1 MTTVAER
8 LAARTE
14 ALVAIPSESRHEEAI
29 LTEIR
34 RNLPSVFEVVDDRDS
49 VLFALPERRPGAPL
63 VLLGG
68 HVDTVPS
75 GRSAPGRRDGET
87 LHGRGT
93 SDMKSGLAVMGAVAE
108 ELGSGE
114 STSDLDVGL
123 LFFGREELPFA
134 ESALVPLFDRR
145 PEIAGSALAIV
156 FEPTANRLELGCL
169 GNLNATVEFEGEA
182 AHAARPWLG
191 RNAIHAAI
199 TALAPVTDLPIR
211 DVEVDGLT
219 YREVASVTTI
229 QGGVATNVVPDR
241 ATAQV
246 NFRYAPTHTP
256 AEAERRLRELLGHP
270 SATVEI
276 VGNAPPGLVPSGN
289 PLVERLRAAGD
300 LAVGP
305 KQAWTPVAEFGLVG
319 VDAVNFGP
327 GDPQYAHRDDEQ
339 VEIAALVR
347 SYQVLRTFLT
357 GTPGEHT
364 G

>member
-1 MTTVAER
+1 MTTLAER

-14 ALVAIPSESRHEEAI
+14 ALVAIPSESGHEEAI

-34 RNLPSVFEVVDDRDS
+34 RDLPSVFEVVDDQDS

-63 VLLGG
+63 VLLVG
-68 HVDTVPS
+68 HVDTVPI
-75 GRSAPGRRDGET
+75 GRSAPGRRDDET
-87 LHGRGT
+87 LHGRGA
-93 SDMKSGLAVMGAVAE
+93 SDMKSGLAVMEEIAE
-108 ELGSGE
+108 ALGSGE
-114 STSDLDVGL
+114 LTSDLDVGL

-145 PEIAGSALAIV
+145 SEIASSSLAIV
-156 FEPTANRLELGCL
+156 FEPTANHLELGCL
-169 GNLNATVEFEGEA
+169 GNLNATVVFEGEA

-339 VEIAALVR
+339 VDVAALVR
-347 SYQVLRTFLT
+347 SYEVLRAFLE
-357 GTPGEHT
+357 GAPGE
-364 G
+364 

>member
-1 MTTVAER
+1 MAER
-8 LAARTE
+8 LAARVE
-14 ALVAIPSESRHEEAI
+14 ALVAIPSEGRHEEAI
-29 LTEIR
+29 LAELR
-34 RNLPSVFEVVDDRDS
+34 RDLPDVFAVVDDQDS

-63 VLLGG
+63 VLLAG
-68 HVDTVPS
+68 HVDTVPIA
-75 GRSAPGRRDGET
+75 RSAPGRRGET
-87 LHGRGT
+87 LHGRGA
-93 SDMKSGLAVMGAVAE
+93 SDMKSGLAVME
-108 ELGSGE
+108 EIANTLGSGE

-134 ESALVPLFDRR
+134 ESALVPLFDRHR
-145 PEIAGSALAIV
+145 DIADVALAIV
-156 FEPTANRLELGCL
+156 LEPTANRLEVGCL
-169 GNLNATVEFEGEA
+169 GNLNATVVFEGEA

-276 VGNAPPGLVPSGN
+276 VGNAPPGLVPAGN
-289 PLVERLRAAGD
+289 PLVERLRDAGD

-339 VEIAALVR
+339 VEVAALIR
-347 SYQVLRTFLT
+347 SYQVLRTFLK
-357 GTPGEHT
+357 GTPREHN